1 MPIPRVCYRAAV
13 VVERSNATQG
23 RRAGRARGVGSSNLR
38 AVARA
43 LALCA
48 VVGAAIV
55 AWRAWDGRRVT
66 LAFARADAPVPA
78 LELTFFPDQF
88 TFAAPSP
95 PPPLATRQLAAGAT
109 ATFGADAVPER
120 AVVRYR
126 GDGVGAGFVHVELG
140 ATPRAVA
147 LRPAVAVRGRVVAPV
162 AAWQYGW
169 RCLALAPVA
178 GAEAL
183 LMGGGEHGVELGRA
197 VSDAS
202 GAFVI
207 DGVDAALDGL
217 ALRVRAPGYVL
228 AHADLERGPDGAP
241 AVTVVPLDRG
251 ATRTGRIDAPPGF
264 DPSTLLVL
272 ARGLPGVQAQPA
284 ADGSFTLD
292 FLPPRAE
299 PRLALVGL
307 PPTLAHAPARA
318 AANAPASIALQPAA
332 TVRGR
337 VLSVATGKPLAG
349 ALVWVGDDETVR
361 TDDDGRFELGHQL
374 PGDVEVRAQ
383 WDGARKR
390 GRRAKWHGRAA
401 VRLVAG
407 QTLAD
412 VDVIVTD
419 S

>member
-1 MPIPRVCYRAAV
+1 MV
-13 VVERSNATQG
+13 
-23 RRAGRARGVGSSNLR
+23 
-38 AVARA
+38 RA

-48 VVGAAIV
+48 FVGAAVV

-66 LAFARADAPVPA
+66 VVFARAGAPAPT

-95 PPPLATRQLAAGAT
+95 PPPIATRQLAAGAS
-109 ATFGADAVPER
+109 ATFAADAVPER

-126 GDGVGAGFVHVELG
+126 GDGVGTGFVHVELG
-140 ATPRAVA
+140 KSPPPIA

-169 RCLALAPVA
+169 RCVALAPVA

-197 VSDAS
+197 VADAS

-207 DGVDAALDGL
+207 DGVDTALDGL
-217 ALRVRAPGYVL
+217 ALRVRAPGFVL
-228 AHADLERGPDGAP
+228 AHADLERAPDGAP
-241 AVTVVPLDRG
+241 AVTIVPLDRG
-251 ATRTGRIDAPPGF
+251 TARTGRIEAPAGF
-264 DPSTLLVL
+264 DPSSLLVL
-272 ARGLPGVQAQPA
+272 ARDLPGVQAQPA

-292 FLPPRAE
+292 CLPPRAE
-299 PRLALVGL
+299 PRLVLFGL

-318 AANAPASIALQPAA
+318 AANAPATIALQPAA

-337 VLSVATGKPLAG
+337 VLSVATGKPLAD
-349 ALVWVGDDETVR
+349 ALVWVGDDEAVR
-361 TDDDGRFELGHQL
+361 ADDDGCFELRHLL
-374 PGDVEVRAQ
+374 PGDVEVHAQ

-412 VDVIVTD
+412 VEVIVTD

>member
-1 MPIPRVCYRAAV
+1 MV
-13 VVERSNATQG
+13 
-23 RRAGRARGVGSSNLR
+23 
-38 AVARA
+38 RA

-48 VVGAAIV
+48 FVGAAIV

-66 LAFARADAPVPA
+66 VVFARAGAPAPT

-95 PPPLATRQLAAGAT
+95 PPPIATRQLAAGAS
-109 ATFGADAVPER
+109 ATFAADAVPER

-126 GDGVGAGFVHVELG
+126 GDGVGTGFVHVELG
-140 ATPRAVA
+140 KSPPPIA

-169 RCLALAPVA
+169 RCVALAPVA

-197 VSDAS
+197 VADAS

-207 DGVDAALDGL
+207 DGVDTALDGL
-217 ALRVRAPGYVL
+217 ALRVRAPGFVL
-228 AHADLERGPDGAP
+228 AHADLERAPDGAP
-241 AVTVVPLDRG
+241 AVTIVPLDRG
-251 ATRTGRIDAPPGF
+251 AARTGRIEAPAGF
-264 DPSTLLVL
+264 DPSSLLVL

-292 FLPPRAE
+292 CLPPRAE
-299 PRLALVGL
+299 PRLVLFGL

-318 AANAPASIALQPAA
+318 AANAPATIALQPAA

-337 VLSVATGKPLAG
+337 VLSVATGKPLAD
-349 ALVWVGDDETVR
+349 ALVWVGDDEAVR
-361 TDDDGRFELGHQL
+361 ADDDGCFELRHLL
-374 PGDVEVRAQ
+374 PGDVEVHAQ

-412 VDVIVTD
+412 VEVIVTD

>member
-1 MPIPRVCYRAAV
+1 M

-23 RRAGRARGVGSSNLR
+23 RRAGRARGANGSNLR
-38 AVARA
+38 AVGRA

-48 VVGAAIV
+48 AVAAAV
-55 AWRAWDGRRVT
+55 LAWRAWDGRRVT
-66 LAFARADAPVPA
+66 IAFARADAPVPA
-78 LELTFFPDQF
+78 LELTFFPDRF

-95 PPPLATRQLAAGAT
+95 PPPIGTRQLAAGAS
-109 ATFGADAVPER
+109 ATFASDAVPER

-140 ATPRAVA
+140 KSPPPIA

-162 AAWQYGW
+162 AAWQFGW
-169 RCLALAPVA
+169 RCLALTPVA

-197 VSDAS
+197 VSDAT

-207 DGVDAALDGL
+207 DGVDTALDGL

-251 ATRTGRIDAPPGF
+251 ATRTGRVEAPPGF
-264 DPSTLLVL
+264 DPSSLLVL

-299 PRLALVGL
+299 PRLALAGL
-307 PPTLAHAPARA
+307 PATLAHAPVRA
-318 AANAPASIALQPAA
+318 AVNAPATIALQPAA

-337 VLSVATGKPLAG
+337 VLSVANGKPLAG
-349 ALVWVGDDETVR
+349 ALVWVGDDDAIR
-361 TDDDGRFELGHQL
+361 ADDDGCFELRHLL
-374 PGDVEVRAQ
+374 PGDVEVHAQ

-407 QTLAD
+407 QTLAGI
-412 VDVIVTD
+412 DVIVTD

>member
-1 MPIPRVCYRAAV
+1 MV
-13 VVERSNATQG
+13 
-23 RRAGRARGVGSSNLR
+23 
-38 AVARA
+38 RA

-48 VVGAAIV
+48 FVGAAVV

-66 LAFARADAPVPA
+66 VAFARAGAPAPT

-95 PPPLATRQLAAGAT
+95 PPPIATRQLA
-109 ATFGADAVPER
+109 
-120 AVVRYR
+120 
-126 GDGVGAGFVHVELG
+126 
-140 ATPRAVA
+140 
-147 LRPAVAVRGRVVAPV
+147 
-162 AAWQYGW
+162 
-169 RCLALAPVA
+169 A

-197 VSDAS
+197 VADAS

-207 DGVDAALDGL
+207 DGVDTALDGL
-217 ALRVRAPGYVL
+217 ALRVRAPGFVL
-228 AHADLERGPDGAP
+228 AHADLERAPDGAP

-251 ATRTGRIDAPPGF
+251 AARAGRIEAPAGF
-264 DPSTLLVL
+264 DPSSLLVL

-292 FLPPRAE
+292 CLPPRAE
-299 PRLALVGL
+299 PRLVLFGL

-318 AANAPASIALQPAA
+318 AANAPATIALQPAA

-337 VLSVATGKPLAG
+337 VLSVATGKPLAD
-349 ALVWVGDDETVR
+349 ALVWVGDDEAVR
-361 TDDDGRFELGHQL
+361 ADDDGCFELRHLL
-374 PGDVEVRAQ
+374 PGDVEVHAQ

-390 GRRAKWHGRAA
+390 DRRAKWHGRAA

-412 VDVIVTD
+412 VEVIVTD